1 MGECSA
7 VWESFWDLASPQ
19 EAVQFLRE
27 LYGQN
32 ATKFSAECALAAIGD
47 GRTED
52 YGFWLAVFAD
62 LLAADAKP
70 VVTAAATEKGQS

>member
-27 LYGQN
+27 LYGEN
-32 ATKFSAECALAAIGD
+32 AIKFSAECALAAIGD

-52 YGFWLAVFAD
+52 YGFWLAVFSD
-62 LLAADAKP
+62 LRAAGEKP
-70 VVTAAATEKGQS
+70 MVTSAATEGG